1 MLKKVLKI
9 YVVEDAK
16 SKIRCMK
23 KYFDGVNYLLAPKGN
38 LVESYQNS
46 EKLLKKHEYEQV
58 ILENVKTDNEEEEY
72 YNFDSRKNKDFLKKI
87 KEIIEAQE
95 NRIFI
100 LDLALNTKERAEF
113 QLDQNRLRAQTAKE
127 IFDII
132 KSSKYKE
139 VVVISSRYTGIEDEY
154 LLILGINKEE
164 LCDKIAVE
172 FLPADVFNI
181 RNTEKEIVI
190 AINEVLEEIFE
201 ENEQLN

>member
-1 MLKKVLKI
+1 MKKVLKI
-9 YVVEDAK
+9 YVIEDAK

-23 KYFDGVNYLLAPKGN
+23 KYFDGVNCLLSQTGN

-46 EKLLKKHEYEQV
+46 EKFLRKHKYEQV
-58 ILENVKTDNEEEEY
+58 ILENVETENEEEEY
-72 YNFDSRKNKDFLKKI
+72 YNFDSSKNKDFLKKI
-87 KEIIEAQE
+87 KEIIRTKE

-113 QLDQNRLRAQTAKE
+113 QLDQNRLKAQTAKE

-132 KSSKYKE
+132 KSSVCKE
-139 VVVISSRYTGIEDEY
+139 VVVISSRYMGIEDEY
-154 LLILGINKEE
+154 LLVLGISREE
-164 LCDKIAVE
+164 LDDKIAVK
-172 FLPADVFNI
+172 FLPADVFNV
-181 RNTEKEIVI
+181 RNAEKEMVI

>member
-16 SKIRCMK
+16 SKIKCMK
-23 KYFDGVNYLLAPKGN
+23 KYFDGVNYLLAPIGN

-46 EKLLKKHEYEQV
+46 EEPLRKHEYEQV
-58 ILENVKTDNEEEEY
+58 ILENVETDNEEEEY
-72 YNFDSRKNKDFLKKI
+72 YNFDSGENEDFLNKI
-87 KEIIEAQE
+87 KEIIKTQE

-113 QLDQNRLRAQTAKE
+113 QLDQNRLRAQTAKD

-139 VVVISSRYTGIEDEY
+139 VVVISSRYIGIEDEY
-154 LLILGINKEE
+154 LLVLGISKEE
-164 LCDKIAVE
+164 SADKIEVK
-172 FLPADVFNI
+172 FLPADVFNV
-181 RNTEKEIVI
+181 RNAEKEMVI